1 VIEKQNYSIKQPD
14 CATTIKT
21 TPTSRWVI

>member
-1 VIEKQNYSIKQPD
+1 VIEKHNYSIKQPD

-21 TPTSRWVI
+21 TPISRWVL